1 MNFQI
6 SQISEIIE
14 DIKETITDNQY
25 KFATWMDNLMKIH
38 NNNYNTW
45 KHLKQEEFQQ

>member
-1 MNFQI
+1 MNSQI

-25 KFATWMDNLMKIH
+25 KIVMDNLIKIH
-38 NNNYNTW
+38 SNNNN
-45 KHLKQEEFQQ
+45 

>member
-25 KFATWMDNLMKIH
+25 KIATLMDHLMKIH
-38 NNNYNTW
+38 NNNYNT
-45 KHLKQEEFQQ
+45 